1 MGRAGGLSWRPVA
14 PPTQEPGFRAATP
27 AVWAALFVAGCLV
40 LAVTSPVR
48 KVEGDALNPWHHYE
62 FLTEGFAR
70 GHTYLSVDPPKEL
83 LEMADPYL
91 PTALPAR
98 RLWDASLYQGRYYLY
113 FGPAPALVL
122 MLPWRALTGHMM
134 NQWVAVALFAV
145 IGMAGLGRLC
155 SEIRDRHFP
164 ALSDLRLG
172 AVIVVAFHASWLP
185 VLLRRPAFWELPI
198 TAAIACVWWA
208 LFFLWRFHASG
219 GRMRYALAL
228 GATLGILI
236 GSRATYL
243 FSAAWILC
251 LRLVP
256 AASGGRGLR
265 IRSALSAALLVGL
278 AGISLL
284 LYNYERFGNPM
295 EFGTRYQLTGADNR
309 SAKLTGLRYLP
320 FNLRTYLFARPT
332 LGPYFPF
339 IHPSWPEGLPE
350 GYTGAE
356 EMHGIL
362 VAMPVH
368 LAALAGLL
376 WAWRRLRDAAAR
388 PLVVTLGAAA
398 GVTACAAAI
407 FFSYVG
413 SDSRYVAEL
422 CSGLTLVTS
431 AGLMALLCPPAP
443 GRSRL
448 PGILAAA
455 AAVWT
460 LGYTWLASADFKGY
474 MKRTSP
480 GAYAT
485 LAHAFDY
492 PSLWQS
498 RRQGEVFGPVD
509 LVVRV
514 PTGVPVDPWTP
525 LMASGRPGLS
535 NLLVLERVGAND
547 FRFRLT
553 DDLHTAVISPA
564 VTPRDG
570 VLRVH
575 VEAPWLYP
583 PAEHPYWD
591 ALAGRSRELQSL
603 YLIRTDAGEARAEWA
618 RSFDPVE
625 YQPTLRPEDALQP
638 GSPWVLS
645 LSHSGDPAAADNGK
659 P

>member
-1 MGRAGGLSWRPVA
+1 MSWHPVA
-14 PPTQEPGFRAATP
+14 PPAQEPGFRATAP
-27 AVWAALFVAGCLV
+27 AVWAALFVAAFLIF
-40 LAVTSPVR
+40 AVTSPIR
-48 KVEGDALNPWHHYE
+48 KVERDALNPWHHYE
-62 FLTEGFAR
+62 YLTEGFVH

-113 FGPAPALVL
+113 FGPAPAVVL
-122 MLPWRALTGHMM
+122 MLPWRAITGHMM
-134 NQWVAVALFAV
+134 NQWVAVALFAL

-155 SEIRDRHFP
+155 SEIRDRYFTG
-164 ALSDLRLG
+164 LSDLRLA

-198 TAAIACVWWA
+198 TAGLACVWWA
-208 LFFLWRFHASG
+208 LYFLWRYQVSG
-219 GRMRYALAL
+219 GAARWALAL

-236 GSRATYL
+236 GCRVTYL

-251 LRLVP
+251 LLLVP
-256 AASGGRGLR
+256 SAPDAGKPRLR
-265 IRSALSAALLVGL
+265 PAFSAALLVGL

-284 LYNYERFGNPM
+284 LYNYERFGRPT
-295 EFGTRYQLTGADNR
+295 EFGTTYQLAGSEYRGNKFVDPR
-309 SAKLTGLRYLP
+309 FIP
-320 FNLRTYLFARPT
+320 FNARTYLFATPE

-339 IHPSWPEGLPE
+339 IHPAWPDTPSG
-350 GYTGAE
+350 GYTTVE

-368 LAALAGLL
+368 VFALLGIA
-376 WAWRRLRDAAAR
+376 WTWRRRRSPNSR
-388 PLVVTLGAAA
+388 PLVVAVGGALAVTLCSA
-398 GVTACAAAI
+398 GI
-407 FFSYVG
+407 FFCWLG
-413 SDSRYVAEL
+413 IASRYLAEL
-422 CSGLTLVTS
+422 CSGLTLVT
-431 AGLMALLCPPAP
+431 AVGLMASLVPPAP

-448 PGILAAA
+448 PGILASA

-480 GAYAT
+480 GTYGA

-535 NLLVLERVGAND
+535 NLLVLERVGAD
-547 FRFRLT
+547 HFRFRLT
-553 DDLHTAVISPA
+553 DDLHTAVISPE

-583 PAEHPYWD
+583 PVEHPYWD
-591 ALAGRSRELQSL
+591 ALPGRSRELQSL
-603 YLIRTDAGEARAEWA
+603 YLIHTDAGEARAEWT
-618 RSFDPVE
+618 RSFDPVH
-625 YQPTLRPEDALQP
+625 YQPTVRSEDALQP
-638 GSPWVLS
+638 GSPWVQS